1 MILLDLL
8 ELEIVIIIFCGV
20 IMFKLLCVVLSGW
33 MKNEGVLVLVNVVVI
48 FCLICFDFFIFMM
61 IIFFL
66 Y

>member
-1 MILLDLL
+1 MISLDLL

-20 IMFKLLCVVLSGW
+20 IMFKLLCAVLLGW
-33 MKNEGVLVLVNVVVI
+33 TKNEGVSVLVNVVVI
-48 FCLICFDFFIFMM
+48 FRLICFDFFIFMT